1 MLSVGVSD
9 MAASVLN
16 LEIKTVLANLRT
28 SETVVIADRGFP
40 FWPGLHTIDL
50 SLIDDIPRVAE
61 VLSVLRSEIGFR
73 RAWMAKEFLPANTP
87 SERVPLEG
95 VLAGVELIF
104 EPHIQLKRRVPDAV
118 CLIRTA
124 DRLQYSN
131 LVLEVG

>member
-1 MLSVGVSD
+1 

-16 LEIKTVLANLRT
+16 LEIKTVLANLCA

-40 FWPGLHTIDL
+40 FWPGLLTIDL
-50 SLIDDIPRVAE
+50 SLIDDIPRVAD
-61 VLSVLRSEIGFR
+61 VLSVLRSETSLR
-73 RAWMAKEFLPANTP
+73 HVWMAEEFLPANTP
-87 SERVPLEG
+87 IERAPLEG
-95 VLAGVELIF
+95 ALGGVVLVF
-104 EPHIQLKRRVPDAV
+104 EPHNQLKQRVPGAV